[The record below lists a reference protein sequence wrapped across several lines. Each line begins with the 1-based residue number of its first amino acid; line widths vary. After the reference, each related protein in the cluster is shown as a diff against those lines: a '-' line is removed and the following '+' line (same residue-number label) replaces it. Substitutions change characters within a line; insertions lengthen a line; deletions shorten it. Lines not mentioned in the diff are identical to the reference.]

1 MTQASQ
7 SAYGRNT
14 GRISR
19 TGVAIIGCGY
29 WGINYIRVFRE
40 LPDSQVLY
48 VCDRSPERLDEIARR
63 YPEIVPVVDAHEA
76 IEAPDVDAV
85 VIATEA
91 TNHFALV
98 RHSLEAGKDVLVE
111 KPLSTTIEQATELI
125 GIADEAGAVLFV
137 GHTFLYNAG
146 VRKLKELAQ
155 SPDFGR
161 LYYLYSRRTSLGPI
175 RRDVNAIWDLA
186 PHDIS
191 IFNYLLDSRPEW
203 VSAVGARV
211 LRNARED
218 VGFVALEYPNGIV
231 AHLHISWTDPSK
243 VREVVVVGSDKRIVF
258 NDLDAFERVRVF
270 EKGVKVDGD
279 EIDLNFGEFQF
290 LVRDGD
296 IISPAI
302 DSVIEPLKHQCG
314 HFLHCIRRGET
325 PFTDGRQGR
334 DIVRV
339 MAAIDQSVERRGVPQ
354 RIEWPDHVEV
364 KRGKPR
370 AVR

>member
-1 MTQASQ
+1 MNRPIRHRAPFTP
-7 SAYGRNT
+7 
-14 GRISR
+14 

-40 LPDSQVLY
+40 LPDSQVRY
-48 VCDRSPERLDEIARR
+48 VCDRSPERLEEIHKR

-76 IEAPDVDAV
+76 IEAPDVSAV

-91 TNHFALV
+91 TNHFELV
-98 RHSLEAGKDVLVE
+98 RDSLEAGKNVLVE
-111 KPLSTTIEQATELI
+111 KPLSTSVDQATELI
-125 GIADEAGAVLFV
+125 TLADEVGSVLFV
-137 GHTFLYNAG
+137 GHTFLYNPG
-146 VRKLKELAQ
+146 VRKLKELTQ
-155 SPDFGR
+155 SADFGR

-186 PHDIS
+186 PHDVS
-191 IFNYLLDSRPEW
+191 IFNYLLDSRPQW

-231 AHLHISWTDPSK
+231 AHIHVSWTDPSK

-270 EKGVKVDGD
+270 EKGVKVDED
-279 EIDLNFGEFQF
+279 DVDLNFGEFQF

-296 IISPAI
+296 IISPTI
-302 DSVIEPLKHQCG
+302 PSVIEPLKHQCG
-314 HFLHCIRRGET
+314 HFLHCIRRGEVPLT
-325 PFTDGRQGR
+325 NGWQGR

-339 MAAIDQSVERRGVPQ
+339 MAAIDESVASHGVPR
-354 RIEWPDHVEV
+354 RIEWPEYAEVE
-364 KRGKPR
+364 RGDPR
-370 AVR
+370 PIR